1 MIWYAGGAHGLDI
14 DGAARL
20 GRPAHTIDV
29 GNGWSH
35 YGGAVW
41 EYRTGDLTAKAEL
54 MDQSAS
60 QATPI
65 LVDDSLVFCTPF
77 NEIIA
82 LDPGNGSQRWRFDP
96 EIDLDQRPANQFVCR
111 GVTHCSPWKKAVR

>member
-1 MIWYAGGAHGLDI
+1 MAEDTLSIRRTALWLTIGCAALAIVPLLGGSMIWYAGGAHGLDI

-20 GRPAHTIDV
+20 IGRPAHTIDV

-35 YGGAVW
+35 YGGDPGGHRYSRASQITLDNVGSLMPVW

-60 QATPI
+60 QATPN
-65 LVDDSLVFCTPF
+65 S
-77 NEIIA
+77 
-82 LDPGNGSQRWRFDP
+82 
-96 EIDLDQRPANQFVCR
+96 
-111 GVTHCSPWKKAVR
+111 